1 MEPQGFMSMPGV
13 GFFGFIIIGLIAG
26 YIAEKVLGRSHGLL
40 TNLIVGVIGSFVGG
54 FLANAFN
61 FDAVGWWDNLITA
74 TIGAIVFLF
83 IWGLIRGGSSGQR
96 QQRY

>member
-1 MEPQGFMSMPGV
+1 MSMPGV
-13 GFFGFIIIGLIAG
+13 GIIGFIIIGIVAG

-40 TNLIVGVIGSFVGG
+40 TNLVVGIIGSFVGG
-54 FLANAFN
+54 FLANALDI
-61 FDAVGWWDNLITA
+61 DAIGWWDNLLTA

-83 IWGLIRGGSSGQR
+83 VLGLIRGGSSGQR